1 MRILIYGAVMAIAA
15 GGTALPAKSRG
26 DSFAEERL
34 RAMLKCNG
42 IADQAQRVHCYDDAA
57 RQALAA
63 DAETKPAKPAKQAR
77 ADKPAP
83 ALPPAAAQ
91 PARPAPA
98 VAADKRSFGQ
108 DSLAASH
115 RAKEDRPAARDV
127 MTAHLVS
134 RSDRGAGLWRF
145 MLDTGTSWEMVETTP
160 FDLPRTGDA
169 ITIRHGKLGGYLMD
183 IGSRS
188 AVRVVRVR

>member
-1 MRILIYGAVMAIAA
+1 MVIAT
-15 GGTALPAKSRG
+15 GSTALPAKSRG
-26 DSFAEERL
+26 DSFAEDRL

-42 IADQAQRVHCYDDAA
+42 IADQVQRVHCYDDAA

-63 DAETKPAKPAKQAR
+63 NAEAKPAKTPKQAR

-83 ALPPAAAQ
+83 ALPRAVQ
-91 PARPAPA
+91 PATTVSAA
-98 VAADKRSFGQ
+98 AADKNTFGQ
-108 DSLAASH
+108 DSLEASH
-115 RAKEDRPAARDV
+115 RAKEDRPAVRDV

-145 MLDTGTSWEMVETTP
+145 MFDTGTSWEMTETTP
-160 FDLPRTGDA
+160 FDLPRAGDA
-169 ITIRHGKLGGYLMD
+169 ITIRRGKLGGYLMD